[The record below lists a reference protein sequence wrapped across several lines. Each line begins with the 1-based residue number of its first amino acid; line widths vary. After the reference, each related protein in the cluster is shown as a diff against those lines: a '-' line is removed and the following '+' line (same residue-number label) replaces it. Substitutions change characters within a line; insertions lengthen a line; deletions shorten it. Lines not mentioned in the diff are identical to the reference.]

1 MQVLIADSDQSFRE
15 ALRYHLWDCGHEV
28 DLAADGREC
37 LRVLREF
44 EPAVLVIDRK
54 LPSGGCEGV
63 LAEIQSDRQMADI
76 AVIIIGNELRE
87 QPPELK
93 NSNTVAW
100 ISKSSQGGAV
110 LEQISA
116 AIAAERFIDVAYDD
130 N

>member
-28 DLAADGREC
+28 DLAADGLEC

-44 EPAVLVIDRK
+44 EPAVLVVDHK
-54 LPSGGCEGV
+54 LPPGGCEGV
-63 LAEIQSDRQMADI
+63 LVAIQADRQMTDI

-93 NSNTVAW
+93 TSNTVAW

-116 AIAAERFIDVAYDD
+116 AIAAERFVDVSYDD
-130 N
+130 Y